1 MFWLALGYP
10 LLAHLAVVFHDLRLQ
25 WLALTWL
32 LGVSIAGAL
41 IRRRAWAWITLLA
54 GAALLYWLVVAGNG
68 LYALYVPP
76 ALIPAALFML
86 FARSLR
92 KGETPLVTR
101 IARHMHDGELPQPLV
116 AYTRHVT
123 QLWCGICAALFVS
136 AVLTACYATPAL
148 WSLMTNLVHYLVLGA
163 VFVLEFAY
171 RRVRYGEH
179 ENFGLVQYLK
189 RLARTNLRM

>member
-10 LLAHLAVVFHDLRLQ
+10 LLAHLAVVHHDPRLQ

-32 LGVSIAGAL
+32 LGLSIAGAL
-41 IRRRAWAWITLLA
+41 RQWRAWAWITLLA
-54 GAALLYWLVVAGNG
+54 GTALLYWLVVAGNG
-68 LYALYVPP
+68 VYALYVPP
-76 ALIPAALFML
+76 ALIPAALFLL

-92 KGETPLVTR
+92 AGETPLVTR
-101 IARHMHDGELPQPLV
+101 IARHMHDGNLPEPLI

-123 QLWCGICAALFVS
+123 QLWCVVCAALFAS
-136 AVLTACYATPAL
+136 AVLLAAFASPRL

-171 RRVRYGEH
+171 RRWRHGEH
-179 ENFGLVQYLK
+179 ENFGVVQYFK
-189 RLARTNLRM
+189 RLAQTRIRP